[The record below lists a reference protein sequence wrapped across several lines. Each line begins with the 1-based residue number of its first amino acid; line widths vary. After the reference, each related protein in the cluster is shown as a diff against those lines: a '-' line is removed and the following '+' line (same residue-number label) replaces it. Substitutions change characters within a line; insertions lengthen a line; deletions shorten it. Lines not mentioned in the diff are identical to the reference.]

1 MTVDKRMS
9 YEMQGGKKP
18 ARNYLGKQ
26 KTVSNVPVKWK
37 SGPDAPETELA
48 YITKAEKDLLLK
60 KNLHGSLKN
69 GPNTG
74 PDGIMSLDSQG
85 DYTRDR
91 SPGAYGGGSRQSQA
105 QNEQNMR
112 EILTGQKNIGQ
123 TAKTGPK
130 TKQYSNLPEYMKVK
144 QPDGTYKNK
153 YIGSAY
159 KSYGQPSFWGNLFSR
174 GAPGYRGIKGLSAFG
189 TPMFEATQGPDGL
202 GYYTDDTDFG
212 ETRGAMPFGIMG
224 IIANAINKFKKPKD
238 MSQYNKLQLVDG
250 ELVDD
255 PRIDKIP
262 VPGESAWSDG
272 TFTWGGTTPTTVSD
286 RFKYGVGPVPAG
298 DAVSSTSIPTVNGVP
313 MIDTGS
319 VYQDNLDFFENLN
332 QGIVEGNRVPLLPD
346 ANVMQGSVVDMATA
360 PIPKADP
367 FRKNA
372 YLGDGQYDQLE
383 VFRKSKNPLINY
395 EGLYEDPDRFL
406 ETADRVDRTGQS
418 DNWFNSEIPV
428 NARARADNRAY
439 NRGRPLPSPYGERSY
454 YFDDFNPRVGTP
466 ELTAEEQLDMGLLPD
481 PFSPF
486 KDGGRVG
493 YANGGL
499 ASLFTRRG

>member
-1 MTVDKRMS
+1 
-9 YEMQGGKKP
+9 
-18 ARNYLGKQ
+18 
-26 KTVSNVPVKWK
+26 
-37 SGPDAPETELA
+37 
-48 YITKAEKDLLLK
+48 
-60 KNLHGSLKN
+60 
-69 GPNTG
+69 
-74 PDGIMSLDSQG
+74 
-85 DYTRDR
+85 
-91 SPGAYGGGSRQSQA
+91 
-105 QNEQNMR
+105 
-112 EILTGQKNIGQ
+112 
-123 TAKTGPK
+123 
-130 TKQYSNLPEYMKVK
+130 
-144 QPDGTYKNK
+144 
-153 YIGSAY
+153 
-159 KSYGQPSFWGNLFSR
+159 
-174 GAPGYRGIKGLSAFG
+174 
-189 TPMFEATQGPDGL
+189 
-202 GYYTDDTDFG
+202 
-212 ETRGAMPFGIMG
+212 MPFGIMG

-286 RFKYGVGPVPAG
+286 RFKYGVGPVPLSDPFANSIGPRAVNIPAG
-298 DAVSSTSIPTVNGVP
+298 DAVSSNTIPTVNGVP